1 MLKLPSIYTLWASL
15 RNILF
20 RFPLQSLITLFA
32 TGLWL
37 SVADNYANDHVD
49 TIYKLVALSMV
60 AFTTSLS
67 IALFAESRNISNPI
81 SLGIQIVFIAL
92 SYSIVLITYPEYFR
106 TDTLK
111 IILLILAGHLMV
123 SFSPYVYASNSL
135 AFWNF
140 NKVLFLRL
148 FTSILFSALLYI
160 GLAVALFSIESL
172 FQLDI
177 KGDVYFKLF
186 IIIGVGFNTLFFLDG
201 IPANLTEVAKTSEY
215 PKALKVFTQYVLVPL
230 STIYLAILLVY
241 ELKIIFNMQLP
252 DGMVSILI
260 MGYAVF
266 GILSYLLI
274 YPISTEQEQG
284 WITQFSKLFFWFMAP
299 LLILLFVAIIVRI
312 QDYGVTEK
320 RYYVIALASWLT
332 GITTYFIAK
341 KNPKIQVIPVSLFI
355 VAILSITGPQ
365 SASGI
370 SKKSQQSRLSKN
382 LKTENQDKERIS
394 IVNYLVRYH
403 GLTSLESFITQ
414 NTHTIQSQILNTQ
427 DSLRSSNF
435 QKQSRLLDTAF
446 SMLAIDRYPSARAM
460 ISFINQENYIR
471 DKDFDIIFW
480 IPNSSNKDDKQ
491 TPIGTIRTSYI
502 DNRDFYV
509 VFDDKDSLHFSIEKF
524 RNFLLSK
531 YDSLKTTDSEKSNQ
545 HLMQKS
551 IDVPND
557 WMTLNAENAE
567 YHVQLIVETI
577 TIDNKNNTDQP
588 TYFPYFSGYILIDE
602 K

>member
-1 MLKLPSIYTLWASL
+1 MLKLPSIHTLWTSL

-32 TGLWL
+32 MSLWL
-37 SVADNYANDHVD
+37 SAADNYVSDHVD
-49 TIYKLVALSMV
+49 MIYKLVVLSMV

-67 IALFAESRNISNPI
+67 IALLAESRNISMPV
-81 SLGIQIVFIAL
+81 SLGIQFLFIAL
-92 SYSIVLITYPEYFR
+92 SYSAALIIYPEYFK

-123 SFSPYVYASNSL
+123 SCSPYINTSNQL

-140 NKVLFLRL
+140 NKTLFLRF

-172 FQLDI
+172 FQLDF

-201 IPANLTEVAKTSEY
+201 IPSNLTKIAEISEY
-215 PKALKVFTQYVLVPL
+215 PKALKIFTQYVLVPL

-241 ELKIIFNMQLP
+241 ELKITFNMQLP

-274 YPISTEQEQG
+274 YPISTKQRQG
-284 WITQFSKLFFWFMAP
+284 WINQFSTLFFWFMLP

-312 QDYGVTEK
+312 QDYGVTEM
-320 RYYVIALASWLT
+320 RYFVFVLAIWLT
-332 GITTYFIAK
+332 CITIYFITK
-341 KNPKIQVIPVSLFI
+341 RNPNIQVIPISLFI
-355 VAILSITGPQ
+355 ATILSITGPQ
-365 SASGI
+365 SASSI

-382 LKTENQDKERIS
+382 IETEDPNEEKIS

-403 GLTSLESFITQ
+403 GLTSLESFIKQ
-414 NTHTIQSQILNTQ
+414 NTHSVQTQILNAQ

-435 QKQSRLLDTAF
+435 QKQSLLLDTAF
-446 SMLAIDRYPSARAM
+446 SMLAIDRYPSERAM
-460 ISFINQENYIR
+460 ISFVNRENYIR
-471 DKDFDIIFW
+471 DTNFDIIFW
-480 IPNSSNKDDKQ
+480 MPNSSNTDDKH
-491 TPIGTIRTSYI
+491 TPMGTINTSYV

-509 VFDDKDSLHFSIEKF
+509 VFDDRDSVRFSIEQF
-524 RNFLLSK
+524 GEFLISK
-531 YDSLKTTDSEKSNQ
+531 YDSLKTADAETSNQ
-545 HLMQKS
+545 HIMQKP
-551 IDVPND
+551 IDVPSD
-557 WMTLNAENAE
+557 WMTLNAENAK
-567 YHVQLIVETI
+567 YRVQLLIQTI
-577 TIDNKNNTDQP
+577 TIDNKNDTEQP
-588 TYFPYFSGYILIDE
+588 TFLPYFSGYILIDE